1 MSSRNQ
7 KVIDEEVFFDESEQ
21 LVSITDTRGVITYAN
36 EIFCKVA
43 GYTQE
48 ELYRKNHNIVRHPD
62 MPQAAF
68 KDLWTE
74 LKAGNHW
81 QGLVKNRCKDGRYYW
96 VNAYVTPMYENG
108 VLTGYQSVRVKPS
121 DELKQKA
128 AAVYHAINTN
138 KLGMSEQRKSKIKK
152 FTALVACAFI
162 IVSTFINL
170 GAYWGGAIL
179 AAFIVLVTSLYDELI
194 SLPRYIT
201 QQKQKYTSICRVI
214 YTDGGLQSVLEFR
227 ESLYQARI
235 RTILGRMDDS
245 LSVIANVV
253 DGLNTAI
260 SDTNDKIDHQ
270 NDETTQIAT
279 SMNQMSTTIADV
291 SENVVQTADRVE
303 KVYQQCA
310 KSKSLMSDSVMQ
322 ISGLQDNVTSAHKV
336 SEELVKIVTSINDQ
350 IIEIQGIADQTN
362 LLALN
367 AAIEAARAGEQGRG
381 FAVVAD
387 EVRSLSAR
395 THNVSDGINDSVHH
409 ITDKLSN
416 VTNLMASNMTTSE
429 DCVQSG
435 QEVHDSAEEIFQQ
448 MLSIADLTTQVS
460 TASEEQSVVAE
471 EVNNNVQRVADL
483 AQALV
488 DSDTLS
494 NNISLLNQEAS
505 QLTKL
510 ATTFSNKS

>member
-1 MSSRNQ
+1 M
-7 KVIDEEVFFDESEQ
+7 
-21 LVSITDTRGVITYAN
+21 
-36 EIFCKVA
+36 
-43 GYTQE
+43 
-48 ELYRKNHNIVRHPD
+48 KN
-62 MPQAAF
+62 
-68 KDLWTE
+68 L
-74 LKAGNHW
+74 
-81 QGLVKNRCKDGRYYW
+81 CKDGRYYW
-96 VNAYVTPMYENG
+96 VNAYVTPMYEDG

-121 DELKQKA
+121 NELKQKA
-128 AAVYHAINTN
+128 AAVYHAINSN
-138 KLGMSEQRKSKIKK
+138 KLGMSEQRKNQLKK
-152 FTALVACAFI
+152 LTAFVAVAFI
-162 IVSTFINL
+162 IISSFFNL
-170 GAYWGGAIL
+170 GIYWGSAIL
-179 AAFIVLVTSLYDELI
+179 ASFFVLIVSFFDELV
-194 SLPRYIT
+194 SLPRYID

-214 YTDGGLQSVLEFR
+214 YTDDGLQSVLEFR

-245 LSVIANVV
+245 LALIGHVV
-253 DGLNTAI
+253 ENLNTAI
-260 SDTNDKIDHQ
+260 SDTNEKIDHQ
-270 NDETTQIAT
+270 NHETTQIAT
-279 SMNQMSTTIADV
+279 SMNEMSTTIADV

-303 KVYQQCA
+303 RVYQQCA

-322 ISGLQDNVTSAHKV
+322 ISALQDNVTSAHSV
-336 SEELVKIVTSINDQ
+336 SEELVSIVTSINDQ
-350 IIEIQGIADQTN
+350 VVEIQGIADQTN

-395 THNVSDGINDSVHH
+395 THSVSDGINESVRSV
-409 ITDKLSN
+409 TDKLAN
-416 VTNLMASNMTTSE
+416 VTNLMESNITTSE

-488 DSDTLS
+488 DSDVLS

-510 ATTFSNKS
+510 ATTFSDK

>member
-1 MSSRNQ
+1 MARRNQ
-7 KVIDEEVFFDESEQ
+7 KVIDEEVFFDASEQ
-21 LVSITDTRGVITYAN
+21 LVSITDTRGVIIYAN
-36 EIFCKVA
+36 DIFCKIA
-43 GYTQE
+43 GYTQA
-48 ELYRKNHNIVRHPD
+48 ELHRKNHNIVRHPD

-68 KDLWTE
+68 KDLWVE
-74 LKAGNHW
+74 VEAGNHW
-81 QGLVKNRCKDGRYYW
+81 QGVVKNLCKDGRYYW
-96 VNAYVTPMYENG
+96 VDAYVTPMYENG

-128 AAVYHAINTN
+128 AAIYQAINAN
-138 KLGMSEQRKSKIKK
+138 KLGMSEPRKEQIKK
-152 FTALVACAFI
+152 FTAFVAVAFI
-162 IVSTFINL
+162 VGSTYFNL
-170 GAYWGGAIL
+170 GVYWGSAIL
-179 AAFIVLVTSLYDELI
+179 AAFMVLFVSLFDELI
-194 SLPRYIT
+194 SLPGYIK

-245 LSVIANVV
+245 LSVIGNVINS
-253 DGLNTAI
+253 LNTAI
-260 SDTNDKIDHQ
+260 SDTNDKIDSQ
-270 NDETTQIAT
+270 NHETTQIAT
-279 SMNQMSTTIADV
+279 SMNQMLITIADV

-303 KVYQQCA
+303 QVYQQCET
-310 KSKSLMSDSVMQ
+310 SKSLMSGSVTQ
-322 ISGLQDNVTSAHKV
+322 ILGLQDNVTSAHSV

-350 IIEIQGIADQTN
+350 VVEIQGIADQTN

-395 THNVSDGINDSVHH
+395 THSVSDGINESVRHV
-409 ITDKLSN
+409 TDKLAN
-416 VTNLMASNMTTSE
+416 VTNLMASNITTSQE
-429 DCVQSG
+429 CAQSG
-435 QEVHDSAEEIFQQ
+435 KTVYDSSEEIYQQ
-448 MLSIADLTTQVS
+448 MISIADLTTQVS
-460 TASEEQSVVAE
+460 TASKEQSIVAE

-488 DSDTLS
+488 DSDTLF

-510 ATTFSNKS
+510 ATTFSHK

>member
-1 MSSRNQ
+1 MARRNQ
-7 KVIDEEVFFDESEQ
+7 KIIDEEVFFDASEQ

-36 EIFCKVA
+36 EVFCKVA
-43 GYTQE
+43 GYTQA
-48 ELYRKNHNIVRHPD
+48 ELHRKNHNIVRHPD
-62 MPQAAF
+62 MPSAAF
-68 KDLWTE
+68 KDLWVE
-74 LKAGNHW
+74 LEAGNHW
-81 QGLVKNRCKDGRYYW
+81 QGVVKNLCKDGRYYW

-128 AAVYHAINTN
+128 AAVYQAINAN
-138 KLGMSEQRKSKIKK
+138 KLGMSEQRKNQIKK
-152 FTALVACAFI
+152 STAFLAAVFI
-162 IVSTFINL
+162 IVSTFFNL
-170 GAYWGGAIL
+170 GIYWGSAIL
-179 AAFIVLVTSLYDELI
+179 VAFIVLIASLFDELI
-194 SLPRYIT
+194 SLPRYIN

-227 ESLYQARI
+227 ESLYKARI

-245 LSVIANVV
+245 LSVIGGVV
-253 DGLNTAI
+253 NNLNEAI
-260 SDTNDKIDHQ
+260 SDTNNKINHQ

-279 SMNQMSTTIADV
+279 SMNEMSTTIANV
-291 SENVVQTADRVE
+291 SETVVQTADRVE
-303 KVYQQCA
+303 QVYQQCA
-310 KSKSLMSDSVMQ
+310 KSKSLISGSVTQ
-322 ISGLQDNVTSAHKV
+322 ISSLQDNVTTAHSV

-350 IIEIQGIADQTN
+350 VVEIQGIADQTN

-395 THNVSDGINDSVHH
+395 THSVSDGINESVRSV
-409 ITDKLSN
+409 TDKLTN
-416 VTNLMASNMTTSE
+416 VTNLMASNITTSQ
-429 DCVQSG
+429 DCVKSG
-435 QEVHDSAEEIFQQ
+435 KTAHDSAEDIYQQ

-471 EVNNNVQRVADL
+471 EVNLNVQRVADL

-488 DSDTLS
+488 DSDTLL
-494 NNISLLNQEAS
+494 NNISILNQESS

-510 ATTFSNKS
+510 ATTFSHKQ

>member
-1 MSSRNQ
+1 MARRNQ
-7 KVIDEEVFFDESEQ
+7 KIIDEEVFFDESEQ

-36 EIFCKVA
+36 DVFCKIA

-48 ELYRKNHNIVRHPD
+48 ELHRKNHNIVRHPD

-68 KDLWTE
+68 KDLWVE
-74 LKAGNHW
+74 LEAGNHW
-81 QGLVKNRCKDGRYYW
+81 QGVVKNLCKDGRYYW
-96 VNAYVTPMYENG
+96 VNAYVTPMYEDG

-138 KLGMSEQRKSKIKK
+138 KLGMSEQRKNQIKK
-152 FTALVACAFI
+152 FTAFIAAAFI
-162 IVSTFINL
+162 IISTFLNL
-170 GAYWGGAIL
+170 GVYWGSAIL
-179 AAFIVLVTSLYDELI
+179 AAFFVLIASFFDELV
-194 SLPRYIT
+194 SLPRYIN

-245 LSVIANVV
+245 LSVIGHVV
-253 DGLNTAI
+253 DNLNTAI
-260 SDTNDKIDHQ
+260 SDNNEKIDHQ
-270 NDETTQIAT
+270 NHETTQIAT
-279 SMNQMSTTIADV
+279 SMNEMSTTIAAV

-303 KVYQQCA
+303 QVYQQCA
-310 KSKSLMSDSVMQ
+310 KSKSLMSDSVTQ
-322 ISGLQDNVTSAHKV
+322 ILGLQDNVTSAHSV
-336 SEELVKIVTSINDQ
+336 SEELVRIVTSINDQ
-350 IIEIQGIADQTN
+350 VVEIQGIADQTN

-395 THNVSDGINDSVHH
+395 THSVSDGINESVRHV
-409 ITDKLSN
+409 TDKLAN
-416 VTNLMASNMTTSE
+416 VTNLMKSNITTSHE
-429 DCVQSG
+429 CVESG
-435 QEVHDSAEEIFQQ
+435 QTVHDSAEEIFQQ

-488 DSDTLS
+488 DSDTLM
-494 NNISLLNQEAS
+494 NNISLLNQES
-505 QLTKL
+505 NQLTKL
-510 ATTFSNKS
+510 ATTFSNK

>member
-1 MSSRNQ
+1 MSRRNQ
-7 KVIDEEVFFDESEQ
+7 EVIDKEVFFDDSEQ

-48 ELYRKNHNIVRHPD
+48 ELYHKNHNVVRHPD
-62 MPQAAF
+62 MPSAAF
-68 KDLWTE
+68 KDLWAE
-74 LKAGNHW
+74 LEAGNHW
-81 QGLVKNRCKDGRYYW
+81 QGVVKNRCKDGRYYW

-128 AAVYHAINTN
+128 DAVYKAINNN
-138 KLGMSEQRKSKIKK
+138 KLGISEQRKSQIKK
-152 FTALVACAFI
+152 LTAFVATAFI
-162 IVSTFINL
+162 IISTFINL
-170 GAYWGGAIL
+170 GFYWGGAIL
-179 AAFIVLVTSLYDELI
+179 AAFIVLVASFYDELI
-194 SLPRYIT
+194 ILPRYINE
-201 QQKQKYTSICRVI
+201 QKQKYTSICRVI
-214 YTDGGLQSVLEFR
+214 YTDDGLQSILEFR

-235 RTILGRMDDS
+235 RTILGRMNDS

-253 DGLNTAI
+253 NNLNTAI
-260 SDTNDKIDHQ
+260 NETNDKIDDQ
-270 NDETTQIAT
+270 NNETTQIAA
-279 SMNQMSTTIADV
+279 SMNQMSITIAEV

-303 KVYQQCA
+303 QVYQQCA
-310 KSKSLMSDSVMQ
+310 KSKSLISGSVKQ
-322 ISGLQDNVTSAHKV
+322 ISGLQEHVTSAHIV
-336 SEELVKIVTSINDQ
+336 SEELVNIVTSINTQ
-350 IIEIQGIADQTN
+350 VIEIQGIADQTN

-395 THNVSDGINDSVHH
+395 THSVSDGINESVRHV
-409 ITDKLSN
+409 TDKLAN
-416 VTNLMASNMTTSE
+416 VTTLMSSNITTSE
-429 DCVQSG
+429 ECVNSG
-435 QEVHDSAEEIFQQ
+435 KTAHDSAEEIYQQ
-448 MLSIADLTTQVS
+448 MLSISDLTTQVS

-488 DSDTLS
+488 DSDTLY
-494 NNISLLNQEAS
+494 NNISSLNQEAS

-510 ATTFSNKS
+510 ATTFSQK